1 MASEGSGLSSDPSS
15 AATAHFGQSS
25 PEQVRGGPAA
35 APAVAEPEVPVETSG
50 TTGLDSSQVEMIAAT
65 MAYGPRRTASRNRSA
80 STSRASAA
88 SQRSAR
94 MRSRGVD
101 DVRVGTAPCDSPA
114 SRTIAGGD
122 GPVSPQLRLPD
133 PSQASLTRAGGGG
146 PLVDPYG
153 ADPNAL
159 GDQLQ
164 NRSPNPQIGETQA
177 LAGSSGSSV
186 GPSASVARDELSEAA
201 TVTPGTPS
209 TPPMATA
216 SAPPMTTTS
225 TPTMLPTP
233 SGPPLITLPAQPT
246 DASTSSLASWTN
258 VPVVSVPAGDVSIP
272 LDADQRL
279 EMEIQS
285 GRTKRERAEAI
296 ETASKRGKSP
306 AQRVPL
312 PLGVGAPLNPNA
324 PPLPAPVAR
333 DTKSFV
339 EAIQHFDPGSVVA
352 HPPHQVVL
360 PLPTSSS
367 SSQPMLPST
376 SFEEIYK
383 IMLANNKAKDERIG
397 VLEESKRDLE
407 RQAVAAANVAAA
419 ASSHAA
425 TVETTAR
432 AATQQ
437 VLTGHARV
445 ESELA
450 AAERR
455 VEELERQ
462 RGDFQQL
469 AAHMNQRYQ
478 EMKTEYEKVVQQLG
492 LANAKGQNPSS
503 CPECPRKQ
511 LAIEQS
517 AVQIQTLSTEI
528 AGLRGRLGILSAAV
542 SSWEE
547 KYNVEISQN
556 AQLSREAA
564 DARNAVTRL
573 TRQRDETAES
583 LNLSQAS
590 LAEATAKV
598 TTLQSR
604 LGDAEARAARAAAE
618 VMVYKDLPENVSAL
632 QQRFVDQ
639 RQQAQAVVDH
649 LSESKN
655 ALAVQLT
662 ELQTYAQS
670 LNNSITEKME

>member
-1 MASEGSGLSSDPSS
+1 MLS
-15 AATAHFGQSS
+15 
-25 PEQVRGGPAA
+25 
-35 APAVAEPEVPVETSG
+35 
-50 TTGLDSSQVEMIAAT
+50 
-65 MAYGPRRTASRNRSA
+65 
-80 STSRASAA
+80 
-88 SQRSAR
+88 
-94 MRSRGVD
+94 
-101 DVRVGTAPCDSPA
+101 
-114 SRTIAGGD
+114 
-122 GPVSPQLRLPD
+122 
-133 PSQASLTRAGGGG
+133 
-146 PLVDPYG
+146 
-153 ADPNAL
+153 
-159 GDQLQ
+159 
-164 NRSPNPQIGETQA
+164 
-177 LAGSSGSSV
+177 
-186 GPSASVARDELSEAA
+186 
-201 TVTPGTPS
+201 
-209 TPPMATA
+209 
-216 SAPPMTTTS
+216 
-225 TPTMLPTP
+225 
-233 SGPPLITLPAQPT
+233 
-246 DASTSSLASWTN
+246 
-258 VPVVSVPAGDVSIP
+258 
-272 LDADQRL
+272 
-279 EMEIQS
+279 
-285 GRTKRERAEAI
+285 
-296 ETASKRGKSP
+296 
-306 AQRVPL
+306 
-312 PLGVGAPLNPNA
+312 
-324 PPLPAPVAR
+324 
-333 DTKSFV
+333 
-339 EAIQHFDPGSVVA
+339 
-352 HPPHQVVL
+352 
-360 PLPTSSS
+360 
-367 SSQPMLPST
+367 
-376 SFEEIYK
+376 
-383 IMLANNKAKDERIG
+383 NNKAKDERIG
-397 VLEESKRDLE
+397 VLEESKRDLD
-407 RQAVAAANVAAA
+407 RQAAVAANVAAA

-469 AAHMNQRYQ
+469 AAHMNQRCQ

-670 LNNSITEKME
+670 LNNSITEKDGVINNVSNHNSSLVAELAAMKQKVAEDAQRITELASERDDLHRRCAGFAAGPVADPATVEARCADVLRSTADRYNAVIAERDKAWEIQMLELMSKTDYLEQIINHNMDAMAGGADPNGPSVEEVHENDWSGPAFLDGFGGQNWRRPSFR